1 MLFASIDIGSNA
13 ARLLFANAYLKDGR
27 INLDK
32 ASLIR
37 IPTRLGEDVYKTQL
51 ISKEKIKDFVKT
63 MKAFKLLIDVY
74 RPEGYLACATAALRE
89 AKNSEEIVKKVKDST
104 GIKIQIL
111 NGDEEA
117 EIIRNTNRLILPSPK
132 PYTIF
137 IDVGGGSTEISIEKN
152 GELLKLHSFDVGTL
166 RLLSDRVDSGIWKQI
181 TDWLD
186 EFKPHFRKFYFV
198 GTGGNINR
206 LCKLYGEDE
215 VMELT
220 TGKLDY
226 AFKQLSGLSL
236 EERIY
241 QFGFRPDRA
250 DVIVPAAFI
259 YLFIMNYMEASS
271 IFVPR
276 KGLSDGLII
285 KQYSELQSS
294 KLLKII

>member
-13 ARLLFANAYLKDGR
+13 ARLLFANAYQKDGKT
-27 INLDK
+27 NLDK

-37 IPTRLGEDVYKTQL
+37 IPTRLGEDVYQNQM
-51 ISKEKIKDFVKT
+51 ISKEKQKDFIKT

-74 RPEGYLACATAALRE
+74 RPESYMACATAALRE
-89 AKNSEEIVKKVKDST
+89 AKNSDEILKKVKDNT

-111 NGDEEA
+111 DGDEEA
-117 EIIRNTNRLILPSPK
+117 EIIRNTNKIILPSPK

-137 IDVGGGSTEISIEKN
+137 IDVGGGSTEISIEKD
-152 GELLKLHSFDVGTL
+152 GELLKLHSFNVGTL
-166 RLLSDRVDSGIWKQI
+166 RLLGHKVDDGIWDEM
-181 TDWLD
+181 TLWLN
-186 EFKPHFRKFYFV
+186 EFKPFFHQFYFV

-226 AFKQLSGLSL
+226 AFKQLSNLSL
-236 EERIY
+236 DERIY

-259 YLFIMNYMEASS
+259 YLFIMNHMGASS

-276 KGLSDGLII
+276 KGLSDGLIL
-285 KQYSELQSS
+285 KQYSEYQGY
-294 KLLKII
+294 K